1 LKYYVGCKGWKNPT
15 WITEFY
21 PVTLHSKDYLSYYS
35 KVFDFAEVDLNRS
48 TSPAYTNTTSRFPNK
63 LLFKKWAE
71 STPDNFR
78 FAIKLPKQI
87 IQDVMKIGDFL
98 DELAPL
104 EEKTL
109 AVVIESLTILGND
122 GREWLDDILHTC
134 TYHGYSV
141 AFEFKHPSWFQ
152 DLTYNLLNR
161 HKAAVVWSEFSSRYS
176 YPVVTADFL
185 YLRINGGNDGE
196 KWIGKV
202 KEKVSDSNTD
212 QGRRITRNNHHQE
225 EGGEKE
231 PLDTAIIVVNTPSGA
246 NRILRLLDLPEKE
259 YGHSRWIGK
268 VIMHVDLNS
277 FFPSCEELRDP
288 TLRGKPHAVIMT
300 DETKDK
306 ITRGAVASCSYE
318 ARKYGV
324 RSATS
329 LFSAKQLCPQLIL
342 NPVDK
347 AYYQQVS
354 QKVMRLLEEYADVL
368 EQTSIDEAY
377 LDCTK
382 KLLAA
387 EDNSGV
393 SIEEY
398 AAKIKDA
405 IKQQCGLLS
414 SIGVA
419 STKSA
424 AKIASDFKKPDGLT
438 IIYADKLQMFLG
450 NLDVDRIAGIGTKT
464 QQALK
469 EEMEIKTI
477 GQLAKCDVQSLM
489 DRFGKKNGLWMWQ
502 VANGRDNDIVSPRED
517 NISISTEQTLD
528 RSTNEKIKILQYLN
542 TLVDEVYGRIKRHG
556 YLFRTVGVKLVRSDF
571 SIETREISF
580 SNLRNDRESIASVLE
595 ELVDRFSFNDNNT
608 NNGNNNKTKL
618 AFRKVGIKISNLVR
632 LEKKKNP
639 SQQKTLLDYI

>member
-1 LKYYVGCKGWKNPT
+1 MWS
-15 WITEFY
+15 TEFY
-21 PVTLHSKDYLSYYS
+21 PVALHSNDYLSYYS
-35 KVFDFAEVDLNRS
+35 KVFDFVELDLNRG
-48 TSPAYTNTTSRFPNK
+48 TSHAYANTNTSRFPNK
-63 LLFKKWAE
+63 FLFKKWAE

-87 IQDVMKIGDFL
+87 IQDAMKMGDFL
-98 DELAPL
+98 EEIAPL

-109 AVVIESLTILGND
+109 ALVIESLTILGNS
-122 GREWLDDILHTC
+122 GREWLDDILQIC
-134 TYHGYSV
+134 TYHGFSV

-152 DLTYNLLNR
+152 DLTYNLLNK
-161 HKAAVVWSEFSSRYS
+161 HNAAVVWSEFSSSYC
-176 YPVVTADFL
+176 YPVVTANFL

-196 KWIGKV
+196 KWISKV
-202 KEKVSDSNTD
+202 KEKVSESNND
-212 QGRRITRNNHHQE
+212 KGRRTRNNHQE
-225 EGGEKE
+225 EKE
-231 PLDTAIIVVNTPSGA
+231 PPDTAIIVVSTPSRA
-246 NRILRLLDLPEKE
+246 NSILRLLNLPEKK
-259 YGHSRWIGK
+259 YGHSQWIGK

-288 TLRGKPHAVIMT
+288 TLNGKPHAVIMT
-300 DETKDK
+300 DETKDR

-324 RSATS
+324 RSAMS
-329 LFSAKQLCPQLIL
+329 LFNAKQLCPQLIL

-382 KLLAA
+382 KLLA
-387 EDNSGV
+387 EDDSPSV
-393 SIEEY
+393 EEY

-419 STKSA
+419 STKST

-438 IIYADKLQMFLG
+438 IIYADKLQTFLE
-450 NLDVDRIAGIGTKT
+450 NLEVDRIAGIGKKT

-469 EEMEIKTI
+469 EEMGIKTI

-502 VANGRDNDIVSPRED
+502 VAHGRDNDIISPRED

-528 RSTNEKIKILQYLN
+528 RPTNEKIKILQYLN
-542 TLVDEVYGRIKRHG
+542 ILVDEVYARVKRHG
-556 YLFRTVGVKLVRSDF
+556 YMFRTVGVKLVRSDF

-580 SNLRNDRESIASVLE
+580 SNLRNDRASIASVLE
-595 ELVDRFSFNDNNT
+595 ELVDRFSFNGDNT
-608 NNGNNNKTKL
+608 NYGNNKTKL

-632 LEKKKNP
+632 FEKKKNP
-639 SQQKTLLDYI
+639 FQQKSLLDYI

>member
-1 LKYYVGCKGWKNPT
+1 LKYYVGCTGWKNPT
-15 WITEFY
+15 WSSEFY
-21 PVTLHSKDYLSYYS
+21 PATLHSSDYLSYYS
-35 KVFDFAEVDLNRS
+35 NVFDFTEVDLDKS
-48 TSPAYTNTTSRFPNK
+48 SLPAYTNTTTSRRAYK

-71 STPDNFR
+71 STPNKFR
-78 FAIKLPKQI
+78 FAIKIPKHI
-87 IQDVMKIGDFL
+87 IQDIIKLGDFL
-98 DELAPL
+98 EELAPL

-109 AVVIESLTILGND
+109 AVIIESLTILGNN
-122 GREWLDDILHTC
+122 GREWLNDIMSTC
-134 TYHGYSV
+134 TYHGFSV

-152 DLTYNLLNR
+152 DLTYNLLNK
-161 HKAAVVWSEFSSRYS
+161 HKAAVVWSEFSSLYS

-185 YLRINGGNDGE
+185 YLRINEGNGGE
-196 KWIGKV
+196 KWISKV
-202 KEKVSDSNTD
+202 KEKVGESNND
-212 QGRRITRNNHHQE
+212 NGRARNNNHRE
-225 EGGEKE
+225 EKE
-231 PLDTAIIVVNTPSGA
+231 PLDAAIIVVNTPSMA
-246 NRILRLLDLPEKE
+246 NCILRLLSLPEKE
-259 YGHSRWIGK
+259 YGHTKWIGK
-268 VIMHVDLNS
+268 VIMHIDLNS

-288 TLRGKPHAVIMT
+288 TLKGKPHAVIMT

-306 ITRGAVASCSYE
+306 ISRGAVASCSYE

-324 RSATS
+324 RSAMS
-329 LFSAKQLCPQLIL
+329 LFSARQLCPQLIL

-347 AYYQQVS
+347 VYYHQVS
-354 QKVMRLLEEYADVL
+354 QKVMRILEEYSDVL
-368 EQTSIDEAY
+368 EQTSVDEAY

-387 EDNSGV
+387 ENNSGV
-393 SIEEY
+393 NIEEY
-398 AAKIKDA
+398 AAKIKGA

-414 SIGVA
+414 SIGIA
-419 STKSA
+419 STKST

-438 IIYADKLQMFLG
+438 IIYADKLQTFLG

-464 QQALK
+464 QHVLK
-469 EEMEIKTI
+469 EEMGIKNI

-528 RSTNEKIKILQYLN
+528 RSTNEKVKILQYLN
-542 TLVDEVYGRIKRHG
+542 MLVDEVYERVKRHG
-556 YLFRTVGVKLVRSDF
+556 YMFRTVGVKLVRSDF

-595 ELVDRFSFNDNNT
+595 ELVDRFSFIDNTSN
-608 NNGNNNKTKL
+608 NNNKSKL

-632 LEKKKNP
+632 SEKRKNH
-639 SQQKTLLDYI
+639 SQQKTLLDYT